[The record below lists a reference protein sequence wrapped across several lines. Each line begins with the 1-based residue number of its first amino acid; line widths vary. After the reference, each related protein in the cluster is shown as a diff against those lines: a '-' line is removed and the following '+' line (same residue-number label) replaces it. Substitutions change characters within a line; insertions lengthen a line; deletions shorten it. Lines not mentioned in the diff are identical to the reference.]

1 MSCTFCSPWNMA
13 FRKLISNSLL
23 NSEPKRRL
31 KPKSVCGLM
40 YFSAIMLHLLFNQQI
55 YGIFDN
61 YPTVMPVFLLF
72 EMFYFQQFLTYQ
84 VCGLL
89 SRLPVKSSTLW
100 WNQQYEQVLNIGEI
114 CSLLY
119 LSIIVLYFILFSL
132 LCGILDNGEYGYTL
146 YEIIK
151 YSLGYNIILCRYT
164 LFSVEFS
171 SFAI

>member
-1 MSCTFCSPWNMA
+1 
-13 FRKLISNSLL
+13 
-23 NSEPKRRL
+23 
-31 KPKSVCGLM
+31 
-40 YFSAIMLHLLFNQQI
+40 
-55 YGIFDN
+55 
-61 YPTVMPVFLLF
+61 MPVFMLF
-72 EMFYFQQFLTYQ
+72 EMFYFRQFLTYQ
-84 VCGLL
+84 GCGLL

-151 YSLGYNIILCRYT
+151 YRLTIIIIYVNT
-164 LFSVEFS
+164 PYSQ
-171 SFAI
+171 

>member
-1 MSCTFCSPWNMA
+1 
-13 FRKLISNSLL
+13 
-23 NSEPKRRL
+23 
-31 KPKSVCGLM
+31 
-40 YFSAIMLHLLFNQQI
+40 
-55 YGIFDN
+55 
-61 YPTVMPVFLLF
+61 MPVFLLF

-84 VCGLL
+84 ECHIFTIH
-89 SRLPVKSSTLW
+89 PAKSSTLW

-132 LCGILDNGEYGYTL
+132 LCGILVYGEYGYTL

-171 SFAI
+171 SFAIKTANGWQTNLERIKLSLSREISSKDDKSMSKSLARALTVSAMSWKQKAAQFHRSILTPSF

>member
-1 MSCTFCSPWNMA
+1 
-13 FRKLISNSLL
+13 
-23 NSEPKRRL
+23 
-31 KPKSVCGLM
+31 
-40 YFSAIMLHLLFNQQI
+40 
-55 YGIFDN
+55 
-61 YPTVMPVFLLF
+61 MPVFLLF
-72 EMFYFQQFLTYQ
+72 EIFYFQQFLTYQ
-84 VCGLL
+84 GCHIFTIH
-89 SRLPVKSSTLW
+89 PAKSSTLW

-132 LCGILDNGEYGYTL
+132 LCGILVYGEYGYTL

-171 SFAI
+171 RFAI